1 MVREEFGGQR
11 SWHNDT
17 TRPSLRHE
25 IRGAPGVQWR
35 QKAVH
40 PAAKI
45 PNQARL
51 SETDRAKLHGWSQV
65 ISRLSKKFV
74 CRKES
79 CDQRRNDK
87 SKRKIGQSRCSHAI
101 PEEAHR
107 VFCGQPLCKQKCEQG
122 KRRQRVMRQFGFN
135 QTENDKN
142 NCDARDEIMVNVVL
156 V

>member
-11 SWHNDT
+11 SWHNDK

-35 QKAVH
+35 KKAVH

-51 SETDRAKLHGWSQV
+51 SETDRAKLHAWSQV

-79 CDQRRNDK
+79 CDQWRNDK
-87 SKRKIGQSRCSHAI
+87 SERKIGQSRCSRAI
-101 PEEAHR
+101 PEEEHGG
-107 VFCGQPLCKQKCEQG
+107 FCGQPSGKHKCGQP
-122 KRRQRVMRQFGFN
+122 KRG
-135 QTENDKN
+135 
-142 NCDARDEIMVNVVL
+142 
-156 V
+156 